1 MTLTEVYEK
10 SGKPLKDRS
19 ETIRLMKAVLGQD
32 ITDDVQLSRPPL
44 AEVFGTGPMLISD
57 IPAACFE
64 EGVHVGIDE
73 AGRGSVLGPMTYGA
87 AFWNKNAEHIPKDFN
102 DSKQLSEETRAR
114 LLQKILLDC
123 PQIGFCLRILQS
135 SEIARNMLRRDPYN
149 LNQMSHDAAAGM
161 VEALLA
167 AGVKIDTCYVDTV
180 GNAASYQRRL
190 EQQFPGVN
198 FVVECKA
205 DAKYAPCSAASVGE
219 YTELSGTLPYPDH
232 SFCPS
237 SRQGLT

>member
-114 LLQKILLDC
+114 LLLIKPEFFPMSTKRKESILRPMHCEVL
-123 PQIGFCLRILQS
+123 
-135 SEIARNMLRRDPYN
+135 
-149 LNQMSHDAAAGM
+149 
-161 VEALLA
+161 
-167 AGVKIDTCYVDTV
+167 TCVVT
-180 GNAASYQRRL
+180 
-190 EQQFPGVN
+190 FP
-198 FVVECKA
+198 F
-205 DAKYAPCSAASVGE
+205 
-219 YTELSGTLPYPDH
+219 
-232 SFCPS
+232 
-237 SRQGLT
+237 